1 MTKLMLL
8 CCLWL
13 AGIITIVAS
22 SSPRI
27 ETIADRSIDYGSDD
41 YLYGWLGVMNL
52 STISNAV

>member
-1 MTKLMLL
+1 MTKLVLL
-8 CCLWL
+8 CYLWL
-13 AGIITIVAS
+13 AGIITIVAI

-27 ETIADRSIDYGSDD
+27 ETIADRSIGYGSDD